1 MIYLVGGIFVVSGC
15 RSATKSGLGRRY
27 GTRMTGI
34 RRIFTYS
41 LVRNINKGR
50 RMRFYDG
57 VTNAEVMASRFGNE
71 DERGERANIGGDNI
85 IILSSHFLIP

>member
-1 MIYLVGGIFVVSGC
+1 
-15 RSATKSGLGRRY
+15 
-27 GTRMTGI
+27 
-34 RRIFTYS
+34 
-41 LVRNINKGR
+41 
-50 RMRFYDG
+50 MRFYDG